1 MVGGG
6 DGFVCCFVWDFCLFG
21 FMLFCLVF
29 CCLVW
34 FFVWGFVVWLGV
46 FVCLVDFFHFLH
58 QDDFSMSLLL
68 YKPILSNLGW
78 NYIAST
84 VICVKVMFRS

>member
-1 MVGGG
+1 M
-6 DGFVCCFVWDFCLFG
+6 GFLFAWVSVVLFGVLLFGLVFCLG
-21 FMLFCLVF
+21 F
-29 CCLVW
+29 CCLVR
-34 FFVWGFVVWLGV
+34 GFCLFL

-84 VICVKVMFRS
+84 VICVKVMFLS